1 MSFFMYPLTRSSS
14 PLPFRARS
22 VVQPWV
28 LSPRFP
34 VGLDTR
40 VAPRNPSASPVT
52 HRVIS
57 VFLGDGS
64 PCSFFQVASPPP
76 VHRPSPH
83 RRIAASPYR
92 PSPAFNPS
100 FDSDSRVCLR
110 RTRGYATSFVVNRP
124 RGRFSFDCSS
134 NSSHGLASSC
144 KSIRY
149 RSPSHLVH
157 TPRFRISFKYI
168 IQNTTSMRDTP
179 NDRTVHEVKKS
190 PPVIEQKQ

>member
-1 MSFFMYPLTRSSS
+1 MGSLAAVPCRSRHEGGAHETPPRRQSLTASS
-14 PLPFRARS
+14 PFFSATE
-22 VVQPWV
+22 VHA
-28 LSPRFP
+28 LSFKLLR
-34 VGLDTR
+34 
-40 VAPRNPSASPVT
+40 
-52 HRVIS
+52 HH
-57 VFLGDGS
+57 
-64 PCSFFQVASPPP
+64 PCTV
-76 VHRPSPH
+76 RL
-83 RRIAASPYR
+83 RIAASPYR

-179 NDRTVHEVKKS
+179 NDRTVHESKKKS
-190 PPVIEQKQ
+190 SCD